1 MQREPARVSAW
12 GRRRRTSSRVARRE
26 RRRTIWS
33 ITAVLAAVICVS
45 LLIALAAG
53 FF

>member
-1 MQREPARVSAW
+1 
-12 GRRRRTSSRVARRE
+12 VARRE
-26 RRRTIWS
+26 RRRALWS
-33 ITAVLAAVICVS
+33 IAAVLAAVVCVS